1 VNQSPRRALDHM
13 LSHHEPYPAL
23 VMNSYWEILRANPTD
38 SRLMAFLLNPPA
50 TASKEPPNVL
60 RLLFYPGFLRP

>member
-1 VNQSPRRALDHM
+1 
-13 LSHHEPYPAL
+13 
-23 VMNSYWEILRANPTD
+23 MNSYWEILRANPTD